1 MNKSL
6 LISAVILF
14 TFTGIRA
21 SINPFKPYKPLN
33 EIDYQLNLSLG
44 RDTASM
50 AYRSDRFIERTLLP
64 LGLLSTSILY
74 NDNYLDKRI
83 IKLGGITQPALQSAN
98 ILQYSPAGIMLL
110 LKAAGVKG
118 RSDWPRMITADG
130 AAVAIQA
137 GITNALKYTLRRER
151 PDGRANNSYPS
162 GHTATAFMCAHMLH
176 KEYGETMSPWISV
189 GGYGIAATTGIF
201 RVIANRHWCSDVMA
215 GAAVGL
221 FSTEV
226 AYGLTDILFGE
237 HGLRKPVVAPDTGE
251 MPEWKFSLYSDYSIR
266 ADVFTSGGYG
276 NPDAKPAC
284 SIGIDASWMP
294 WYIGPTLRAG
304 LTQMKWTG
312 SDDIYLAPEGSV
324 ADVYTLAAGM
334 DIDIPVFERIMVNG
348 QALAG
353 YSPRANSYSFFA
365 DPAQGNPLEW
375 TIPAGVHCYG
385 NLGLTVRTSS
395 FSSVSVH
402 GGLDYYDKVWRSFV
416 LGASFNFCF

>member
-44 RDTASM
+44 RDTASI
-50 AYRSDRFIERTLLP
+50 AYKPDRLMERTLVP

-74 NDNYLDKRI
+74 NDNCLDKRI

-110 LKAAGVKG
+110 LKAAGVEG

-162 GHTATAFMCAHMLH
+162 GHTATAFMCAQMLH

-215 GAAVGL
+215 GAAVGI

-237 HGLRKPVVAPDTGE
+237 HGLRKPVVAPYTGN
-251 MPEWKFSLYSDYSIR
+251 MPEWKFSLYSDYSIG

-416 LGASFNFCF
+416 LGARFNFCF

>member
-1 MNKSL
+1 
-6 LISAVILF
+6 
-14 TFTGIRA
+14 
-21 SINPFKPYKPLN
+21 
-33 EIDYQLNLSLG
+33 
-44 RDTASM
+44 M
-50 AYRSDRFIERTLLP
+50 AYRPDRFIERTLLP

-215 GAAVGL
+215 GAAVGI

-237 HGLRKPVVAPDTGE
+237 HDLSKPVVAPYTGD
-251 MPEWKFSLYSDYSIR
+251 MPEWKFSLYSDYSIG

-375 TIPAGVHCYG
+375 TIPAGMHCYG

-416 LGASFNFCF
+416 LGARFNFCF

>member
-50 AYRSDRFIERTLLP
+50 AYRPDRFIERTLLP

-189 GGYGIAATTGIF
+189 GGYGIAAT
-201 RVIANRHWCSDVMA
+201 IANRHWCSDVMA

-237 HGLRKPVVAPDTGE
+237 HDLSKPVVAPYTGD
-251 MPEWKFSLYSDYSIR
+251 MPEWKFSLYSDYSIG

-375 TIPAGVHCYG
+375 AIPAGMHCYG
-385 NLGLTVRTSS
+385 NLGLTIRTSS

-416 LGASFNFCF
+416 LGARFNFCF